1 MEAED
6 DEFLTLAKGY
16 AVKLKKLSQQQLMFA
31 DKVINETL
39 LDGQMGLLNR
49 RSYVVHPSE
58 LPPTTTQ
65 SHSWYQPTPNS
76 FSHAST
82 INSSSDPSTSNSSFA
97 DTQTVKSVF
106 EGFSYINEDD
116 F

>member
-1 MEAED
+1 
-6 DEFLTLAKGY
+6 
-16 AVKLKKLSQQQLMFA
+16 MFA

-39 LDGQMGLLNR
+39 LGGQMGLLNR
-49 RSYVVHPSE
+49 RSYVVHSSE

-65 SHSWYQPTPNS
+65 SHSWYQSPPNS
-76 FSHAST
+76 FSH
-82 INSSSDPSTSNSSFA
+82 PSTSNSSFA

>member
-76 FSHAST
+76 FSHPST

>member
-16 AVKLKKLSQQQLMFA
+16 AVKLKKLSQQQL
-31 DKVINETL
+31 I
-39 LDGQMGLLNR
+39 